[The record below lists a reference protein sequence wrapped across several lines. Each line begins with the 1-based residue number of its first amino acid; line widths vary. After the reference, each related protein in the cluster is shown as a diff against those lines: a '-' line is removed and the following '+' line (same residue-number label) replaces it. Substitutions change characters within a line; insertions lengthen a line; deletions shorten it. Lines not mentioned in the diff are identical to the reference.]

1 MGKLRGLF
9 ILSLQLNDLAGQLFL
24 EPHPVSTK
32 KKKNESA
39 PVLLITFG
47 LAPVLTFSLWR
58 TDDTIRLGVSVNHL
72 VFQLES

>member
-32 KKKNESA
+32 KEKE
-39 PVLLITFG
+39 
-47 LAPVLTFSLWR
+47 
-58 TDDTIRLGVSVNHL
+58 
-72 VFQLES
+72 